1 MTVRPAERGDAAA
14 IAAIYAHWVRES
26 HATFDLE
33 PPTEADWVG
42 RWEEAEANRR
52 PWLVATEAGGGAIGA
67 FAISSSFRTKAAYA
81 ATLETT
87 VYVDRAKV
95 GRGLGRP
102 VYEALLGE
110 GTARGFHVAVAGI
123 ALPNPGSVALHEA
136 LGFEPVGVFRE
147 VGHKLGAWRD
157 VQWWQKPL
165 QPSGSTPPHVPSAP

>member
-1 MTVRPAERGDAAA
+1 MTIRLAERGDAAA
-14 IAAIYAHWVRES
+14 IARIYAHWVLET

-33 PPTEADWVG
+33 PPAEADWAG
-42 RWEEAEANRR
+42 RWQEAQDADR
-52 PWLVATEAGGGAIGA
+52 PWLVAEDGGEIGA
-67 FAISSSFRTKAAYA
+67 FAISSSFRSKAAYG

-102 VYEALLGE
+102 VYEALLEE
-110 GTARGFHVAVAGI
+110 GSARGFHVAVAGI
-123 ALPNPGSVALHEA
+123 ALPNPGSIALHEA

-165 QPSGSTPPHVPSAP
+165 QPSGSTPPQVPSAP